1 MLQPLWQKIQAP
13 VKLAGTLLLFKQ
25 DSVNLVENKDVPV
38 GPSEEPKENK
48 HAPKIT
54 RFHYKREQRIKRL
67 YMRQLEG
74 LPAKQLVLDH
84 AQKEQISEETAWRD
98 WREVANLNNQDFEL
112 EREKYASR
120 IFSMRQKVLNAAI
133 KRGQLQTA
141 ASILDSLARQV
152 GDRDDPARGPARD
165 EVRLRDRRAR
175 VAASERPR
183 DHESH
188 TISPAY
194 AHCSIAHCS
203 IPANSAR

>member
-1 MLQPLWQKIQAP
+1 M
-13 VKLAGTLLLFKQ
+13 GH
-25 DSVNLVENKDVPV
+25 
-38 GPSEEPKENK
+38 SEEPKENK

-120 IFSMRQKVLNAAI
+120 IFCLLYTSDAA
-133 KRGQLQTA
+133 
-141 ASILDSLARQV
+141 
-152 GDRDDPARGPARD
+152 D
-165 EVRLRDRRAR
+165 E
-175 VAASERPR
+175 
-183 DHESH
+183 
-188 TISPAY
+188 
-194 AHCSIAHCS
+194 
-203 IPANSAR
+203 

>member
-1 MLQPLWQKIQAP
+1 MLQPPWQKIRAP
-13 VKLAGTLLLFKQ
+13 VTLAGTLLLFKQ
-25 DSVNLVENKDVPV
+25 DSVNLVENKDASV
-38 GPSEEPKENK
+38 GPLEEPKENK

-152 GDRDDPARGPARD
+152 GCDVQTATESLPEIRVRVEPPAQLPGPDPAQLPAID
-165 EVRLRDRRAR
+165 ITETEHVEND
-175 VAASERPR
+175 
-183 DHESH
+183 
-188 TISPAY
+188 
-194 AHCSIAHCS
+194 
-203 IPANSAR
+203 

>member
-1 MLQPLWQKIQAP
+1 
-13 VKLAGTLLLFKQ
+13 
-25 DSVNLVENKDVPV
+25 VNLVENKDASV
-38 GPSEEPKENK
+38 GPLEEPKENK

-54 RFHYKREQRIKRL
+54 RKHYKREQRIKRL

-152 GDRDDPARGPARD
+152 GCD
-165 EVRLRDRRAR
+165 EPT
-175 VAASERPR
+175 ASESLPEIRVHVEP
-183 DHESH
+183 
-188 TISPAY
+188 PAQLPGPD
-194 AHCSIAHCS
+194 AAQLPVIDVTQTE
-203 IPANSAR
+203 NVEND

>member
-1 MLQPLWQKIQAP
+1 
-13 VKLAGTLLLFKQ
+13 
-25 DSVNLVENKDVPV
+25 VNLVENKDVPV
-38 GPSEEPKENK
+38 GHSEEPKENK

-112 EREKYASR
+112 ERDKYASR
-120 IFSMRQKVLNAAI
+120 IFSMRQKVLHAAI

-152 GDRDDPARGPARD
+152 GCDEPTATESLPEIRVRVEPPAQMPG
-165 EVRLRDRRAR
+165 
-175 VAASERPR
+175 SEATALPPI
-183 DHESH
+183 DVTE
-188 TISPAY
+188 TEDVETD
-194 AHCSIAHCS
+194 
-203 IPANSAR
+203 

>member
-1 MLQPLWQKIQAP
+1 MGQ
-13 VKLAGTLLLFKQ
+13 
-25 DSVNLVENKDVPV
+25 
-38 GPSEEPKENK
+38 SEEPKENK

-54 RFHYKREQRIKRL
+54 RHHYRREQRIKRL

-98 WREVANLNNQDFEL
+98 WREVGNLNNQDFAL

-152 GDRDDPARGPARD
+152 GCD
-165 EVRLRDRRAR
+165 EPT
-175 VAASERPR
+175 ASESLPEIRVRVEPPTQLPGSEAPKLEAI
-183 DHESH
+183 DVTE
-188 TISPAY
+188 TE
-194 AHCSIAHCS
+194 
-203 IPANSAR
+203 NVEND

>member
-1 MLQPLWQKIQAP
+1 M
-13 VKLAGTLLLFKQ
+13 TQ

-38 GPSEEPKENK
+38 GHSEEPKENK
-48 HAPKIT
+48 HAPRIT
-54 RFHYKREQRIKRL
+54 RKHYKREQRIKRL

-152 GDRDDPARGPARD
+152 GCD
-165 EVRLRDRRAR
+165 EPT
-175 VAASERPR
+175 ASESLPEIRVTVEP
-183 DHESH
+183 
-188 TISPAY
+188 PAQLPGSETTEMPLIDVTEPEN
-194 AHCSIAHCS
+194 AE
-203 IPANSAR
+203 ND

>member
-54 RFHYKREQRIKRL
+54 RKHYKREQRIKRL

-120 IFSMRQKVLNAAI
+120 IFSMRQKVLHAAI

-152 GDRDDPARGPARD
+152 GCDEPTATESLPEIRVRVEPPAQMPGS
-165 EVRLRDRRAR
+165 E
-175 VAASERPR
+175 AAALPPIDVTEPE
-183 DHESH
+183 DVE
-188 TISPAY
+188 TD
-194 AHCSIAHCS
+194 
-203 IPANSAR
+203 

>member
-1 MLQPLWQKIQAP
+1 
-13 VKLAGTLLLFKQ
+13 
-25 DSVNLVENKDVPV
+25 VNLVENKDVPV
-38 GPSEEPKENK
+38 GHSEEPKENK

-98 WREVANLNNQDFEL
+98 WREVGNLNNQDFEL

-152 GDRDDPARGPARD
+152 GCDEPTATESLPEIRVRVEPPAQMTGS
-165 EVRLRDRRAR
+165 E
-175 VAASERPR
+175 AAALPPIDVTQTE
-183 DHESH
+183 DVE
-188 TISPAY
+188 
-194 AHCSIAHCS
+194 
-203 IPANSAR
+203 ND

>member
-1 MLQPLWQKIQAP
+1 MLQPLWQKIREL
-13 VKLAGTLLLFKQ
+13 VKLAGTLLLLTQ

-38 GPSEEPKENK
+38 GPSEEPKEHKNRPRIERNK
-48 HAPKIT
+48 
-54 RFHYKREQRIKRL
+54 YKREQRIKRL

-98 WREVANLNNQDFEL
+98 WREVGRLNNDDFQI

-120 IFSMRQKVLNAAI
+120 IFSMRQKVLHAAI

-152 GDRDDPARGPARD
+152 GCD
-165 EVRLRDRRAR
+165 EPT
-175 VAASERPR
+175 ASESLPEIRVTVEP
-183 DHESH
+183 
-188 TISPAY
+188 PAQLPGSETTEMPLIDVTEPEN
-194 AHCSIAHCS
+194 AE
-203 IPANSAR
+203 ND